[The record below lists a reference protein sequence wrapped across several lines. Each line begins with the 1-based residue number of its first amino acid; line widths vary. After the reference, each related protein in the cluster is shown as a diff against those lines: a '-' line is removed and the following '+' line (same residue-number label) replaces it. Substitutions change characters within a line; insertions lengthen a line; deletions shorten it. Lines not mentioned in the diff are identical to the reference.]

1 MSNTGNLE
9 IYNRARTVPDTAKKE
24 IKAGKLK
31 GFTDIN
37 PMWRIKALTELFGP
51 CGIGWKPVITR
62 QWLESYEST
71 VCAFCDI
78 ELYVK
83 HDGEWSEAIPGTG
96 GSKFVSQTRNGA
108 DISDEC
114 FKMAFTDAIS
124 VAAKMLGVAADVY
137 WNDDSKKEDQTK
149 YSADT
154 ERAGTDILI
163 ESDRKKFSQYLRS
176 VYGRSEARANL
187 LRLTG
192 HNTTSD
198 LTYDEYWF
206 ALKKINREIEMADEP
221 DTVGE
226 VEIETLKKVVSALG
240 GDPVSDMERIA
251 GIRVEDISSLTKSRW
266 GEIMVIL
273 NGKLDEQEKQRK
285 KQNDA

>member
-1 MSNTGNLE
+1 MSLGNLD
-9 IYNRARTVPDTAKKE
+9 IYNRARTVPETAKKE

-51 CGIGWKPVITR
+51 CGIGWKPVITK
-62 QWLESYEST
+62 QWLETHENT

-83 HDGEWSEAIPGTG
+83 YDGVWSDAIPGTG
-96 GSKFVSQTRNGA
+96 GSRFVSQTRNGT

-114 FKMAFTDAIS
+114 FKMAYTDAIS

-137 WNDDSKKEDQTK
+137 WNDDSKMEDQTK
-149 YSADT
+149 YVGET
-154 ERAGTDILI
+154 EYAGTDTLI
-163 ESDRKKFSQYLRS
+163 TDDCRKFAKYLQHI
-176 VYGRSEARANL
+176 YGNAEAQANL

-192 HNTTSD
+192 HDSTAD
-198 LTYDEYWF
+198 VTYDEYWF
-206 ALKKINREIEMADEP
+206 ALKRIERELAMVKEP

-226 VEIETLKKVVSALG
+226 VEIETLKKVVAALG
-240 GDPVSDMERIA
+240 GNPESDMERIA
-251 GIRVEDISSLTKSRW
+251 GVRFADIASLTKPKW
-266 GEIMVIL
+266 GEIMVYL

-285 KQNDA
+285 KQHDA